1 MLDAASTFDDAGF
14 EVALF
19 SAGCALD
26 PVTARSELRK
36 NRHRVDSSWEKVESG
51 FGWEAGVTSCK
62 TLRVRGGGPPHGF
75 L

>member
-19 SAGCALD
+19 SAGCTLD
-26 PVTARSELRK
+26 ATAARRELRRTK
-36 NRHRVDSSWEKVESG
+36 HRVDSSWEKVG
-51 FGWEAGVTSCK
+51 CRLGWEEGVTSCE
-62 TLRVRGGGPPHGF
+62 TLRVQSGGPPHGF